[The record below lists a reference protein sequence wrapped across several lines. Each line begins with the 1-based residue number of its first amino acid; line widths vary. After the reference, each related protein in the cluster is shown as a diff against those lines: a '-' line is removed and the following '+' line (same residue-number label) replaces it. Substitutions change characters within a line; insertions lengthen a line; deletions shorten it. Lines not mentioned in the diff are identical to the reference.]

1 VVKLRYTPDGA
12 STSVNLQRSFLVGKG
27 VAMDTGGVNL
37 KGNGGGGMSRDK
49 GGAAAVAGFMLSV
62 ATLKPKDHSFTAFL
76 CMVRNSIGSNAYVPD
91 EIIKTRAGTR
101 VLVVNTDAEGRFSMA
116 DSLCEAKEMALS
128 LPVAASPP
136 QLWTVATLTGHAVNA
151 YGSGYSAVVAN
162 GPARLA
168 GLDVSLEVSGD
179 SVGDPVEVS
188 RLRREDYDFIGDET
202 APSEDIRQNGS
213 GGSAGTARG
222 HQFPAAFL
230 IRASGLDRHDIGAE
244 SPLCFRHLD
253 IAGSGLRGRPHAPT
267 GRPIAALLKETG
279 ILGEW

>member
-1 VVKLRYTPDGA
+1 MIVQAAQNATRCAYAAAVEFQEAWYEPLEAREDALAAGTFQAAEVTVGLAVVGNLACDLADLATQATATNAGLSLSRDLCSGSPERHTPLRVAASVERVFAGTTVSVDVISGRSTLEEQYPLLAAVDRGSVPRHAGCVVKLRYTPDGA

-136 QLWTVATLTGHAVNA
+136 QLWT
-151 YGSGYSAVVAN
+151 
-162 GPARLA
+162 
-168 GLDVSLEVSGD
+168 
-179 SVGDPVEVS
+179 
-188 RLRREDYDFIGDET
+188 
-202 APSEDIRQNGS
+202 
-213 GGSAGTARG
+213 
-222 HQFPAAFL
+222 
-230 IRASGLDRHDIGAE
+230 
-244 SPLCFRHLD
+244 
-253 IAGSGLRGRPHAPT
+253 
-267 GRPIAALLKETG
+267 
-279 ILGEW
+279 